1 VTCKTIYAKKNEDP
15 PCNSCIEP
23 LMDENVDAVKVY
35 FLAQNQLIVSMGQ
48 IIDLNV
54 NAIKTIMDLYE
65 VRDQRRCL
73 EKVMELFNYFRKE
86 SKGIDK

>member
-1 VTCKTIYAKKNEDP
+1 
-15 PCNSCIEP
+15 
-23 LMDENVDAVKVY
+23 VDAVKVY

>member
-1 VTCKTIYAKKNEDP
+1 
-15 PCNSCIEP
+15 
-23 LMDENVDAVKVY
+23 MDAVKVY